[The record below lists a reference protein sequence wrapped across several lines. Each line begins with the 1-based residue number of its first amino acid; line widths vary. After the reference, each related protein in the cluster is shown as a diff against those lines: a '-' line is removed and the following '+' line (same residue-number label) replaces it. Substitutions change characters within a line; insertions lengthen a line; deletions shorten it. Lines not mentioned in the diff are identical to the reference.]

1 MLKHTHI
8 FSTGLKDNK
17 FGLDEK
23 KQFELY
29 SFAKTMDSINI
40 TGIDCHIGSQ
50 LTDLSPF
57 EDTFI
62 KLANMI
68 DRLQTIG
75 IELDHI
81 DIGGGIGSVIRMKK

>member
-1 MLKHTHI
+1 
-8 FSTGLKDNK
+8 
-17 FGLDEK
+17 
-23 KQFELY
+23 
-29 SFAKTMDSINI
+29 MDFINI

-62 KLANMI
+62 KLSNMI
-68 DRLQTIG
+68 DHLKTLG

-81 DIGGGIGSVIRMKK
+81 DIGGGIGITYNDEKNNAPQALCFHDKKIFIKI